1 MKIKELIE
9 LLQQAVKDGT
19 DPDMKVWIMCEM
31 ENKGPK
37 GGFIFMEGTPTFIA
51 LDQEKNQFVIVSTD
65 DDEVREFARK
75 ERMRPH

>member
-19 DPDMKVWIMCEM
+19 DPDMKVRIMCEM
-31 ENKGPK
+31 ENKVQR
-37 GGFIFMEGTPTFIA
+37 EDLYSWRGTPTFIA